1 MDENKQKRLEE
12 QGWKVGTVAEFL
24 ELTPE
29 EQVAL
34 ALAENL
40 PDKIAEKYLEE
51 RAKRGNRAKYEAV
64 LAKVPTVEP
73 EDYDRL
79 N

>member
-24 ELTPE
+24 QLTPE
-29 EQVAL
+29 EQTML
-34 ALAENL
+34 ALAEKL
-40 PDKIAEKYLEE
+40 PDEMAEKYLEE
-51 RAKRGNRAKYEAV
+51 RAKRGSRAKYEAV
-64 LAKVPTVEP
+64 LAKVSNVLP
-73 EDYDRL
+73 EEHDRL